1 MEECCGL
8 SQDPSEM
15 LLGYECMSVIG
26 DSPSEGWGR
35 GMGER
40 AIRRIHVL
48 ENSVRGTYSL

>member
-35 GMGER
+35 GMGET
-40 AIRRIHVL
+40 
-48 ENSVRGTYSL
+48 ESDGTLTLNPETQNFGQ